1 MIDESEVPSHPVA
14 GVVRVDGVL
23 GALGDPTRRT
33 VVELLATGGGRTA
46 TSLAGELPV
55 TRQAVVQHL
64 AVLREAGLVESRRVG
79 RDVRFE
85 LRPEALTETAAWIA
99 DVAARWDRR
108 LAVIAEI
115 AETAQVEA
123 ALAVPRETAVA
134 VPVETALAGPP
145 EPVTRL
151 DS

>member
-1 MIDESEVPSHPVA
+1 METVASPADPERPDPAVAPV
-14 GVVRVDGVL
+14 VSVDGVL
-23 GALGDPTRRT
+23 GALGDATRRT
-33 VVELLATGGGRTA
+33 VVELLAAGGGRTA

-99 DVAARWDRR
+99 DVAAQWDRR
-108 LAVIAEI
+108 LTVIAEI
-115 AETAQVEA
+115 AETTQVEA
-123 ALAVPRETAVA
+123 MLSAPTEASPAA
-134 VPVETALAGPP
+134 PPP
-145 EPVTRL
+145 ERAHAG
-151 DS
+151 DG

>member
-1 MIDESEVPSHPVA
+1 VISSPPDPDPERGADEAALLDSSA
-14 GVVRVDGVL
+14 GSSASVVSVDGVL
-23 GALGDPTRRT
+23 GALGDGTRRA
-33 VVELLATGGGRTA
+33 VVELLAAGGGLTA

-85 LRPEALTETAAWIA
+85 LRPQALTETAAWIA
-99 DVAARWDRR
+99 DVAAQWDRR

-123 ALAVPRETAVA
+123 ALAK
-134 VPVETALAGPP
+134 
-145 EPVTRL
+145 TRL

>member
-1 MIDESEVPSHPVA
+1 VISPPPDPEDLGANEAALLDSSAGSSAPV
-14 GVVRVDGVL
+14 VSVDGVL
-23 GALGDPTRRT
+23 GALGDATRRS
-33 VVELLATGGGRTA
+33 VVELLAAGGGLTA

-85 LRPEALTETAAWIA
+85 LRSQALTETAAWIA
-99 DVAARWDRR
+99 DVAAQWDRR

-123 ALAVPRETAVA
+123 ALAA
-134 VPVETALAGPP
+134 PP
-145 EPVTRL
+145 ETRV